1 MSWSDDEAALRGA
14 ICRVARMAYDKEFI
28 TNVDGNFSARLGER
42 DVLITPAGAPKGFLE
57 PEQIAKIDL
66 EGRPIDA
73 GLRPSTEVSMHLVAY
88 RERPEMRAICH
99 AHPRHAV
106 AFTLAG
112 LSLDLCVIP
121 EVVVTIG
128 TIPTAPYGTPGTEEL
143 PESLR
148 SLIRCSDVVLLE
160 RHGALTI
167 GTSLIDAYRKLEVI
181 EHTATI
187 LYYARTLGGVKELT
201 TEQVQKL
208 LDTREKLN
216 IRTMNTICS
225 HCGQP
230 MQSHDPQAHQA
241 RHGA

>member
-1 MSWSDDEAALRGA
+1 VSWSEEEGALRGA
-14 ICRVARMAYDKEFI
+14 VCQVARMAYDRGFI
-28 TNVDGNFSARLGER
+28 TNVDGNFSVRLGER

-57 PEQIAKIDL
+57 PSQIGKIDL
-66 EGRPIDA
+66 EGRQLA
-73 GLRPSTEVSMHLVAY
+73 GPRPSTEVSMHLAAY

-99 AHPRHAV
+99 AHPKHAV

-143 PESLR
+143 PDSLR
-148 SLIRCSDVVLLE
+148 GLLRCSDVVLLE
-160 RHGALTI
+160 RHGALTL
-167 GTSLIDAYRKLEVI
+167 GTSLIDAFRKLEVI

-201 TEQVQKL
+201 GEQVAKL
-208 LDTREKLN
+208 LETREKLN
-216 IRTMNTICS
+216 IHTMNTICS
-225 HCGQP
+225 KCGQ
-230 MQSHDPQAHQA
+230 QVNDAVH
-241 RHGA
+241 RC